1 MSGERGGAVE
11 TPPVVPPS
19 RLQRERDAY
28 AEALGEIT
36 LRYEQ
41 KVQEL
46 SLLRRTADAL
56 RDCGELPELLRRMLT
71 IVREDLGVDGCS
83 LYLADDSGDLL
94 LRARCWGDT
103 PVEVLAPAQAEA
115 LRVPPGDGPLGLSFA
130 AGEVLMLGTVPPET
144 PGWIPEGSPVLLTA
158 PLGPEG
164 AWLGVLALHHGE
176 VEGVLEDA
184 TRLLPILATQASI
197 AIENFALY
205 RRLKQHSDTLEALVR
220 ERTAALER
228 ANAELQ
234 AAAAQRSQFFTYI
247 SHELRTP
254 LGSILGFSE
263 MLQMP
268 AAGSLSTRQLRYV
281 RSIQDGGKQLLRL
294 ITDILDLAKAEAGK
308 LTLQIQATCLQSSV
322 EQALALLQPQ
332 ALAKGVRLDAS
343 VPAVAPQVA
352 ADPSRL
358 HQILLN
364 LVSNAVKFTPDGGR
378 VMVSAQCLEGRDAW
392 IEVSVSDT
400 GIGISPEEQAR
411 LFQDFAQV
419 SASRHQGTGL
429 GLSLTRRLVQLHGGE
444 VGVVS
449 TPGQGSRFWFTLRGA
464 ADAAGQAR

>member
-1 MSGERGGAVE
+1 V
-11 TPPVVPPS
+11 
-19 RLQRERDAY
+19 DA
-28 AEALGEIT
+28 
-36 LRYEQ
+36 
-41 KVQEL
+41 
-46 SLLRRTADAL
+46 
-56 RDCGELPELLRRMLT
+56 
-71 IVREDLGVDGCS
+71 CS

-94 LRARCWGDT
+94 LRARCWGDQ
-103 PVEVLAPAQAEA
+103 PVEVLAPGQGEA
-115 LRVPPGDGPLGLSFA
+115 LRVPPGAGPLGLSFA
-130 AGEVLMLGTVPPET
+130 AGEVLMLSTLPPET
-144 PGWIPEGSPVLLTA
+144 PGWIPEGAPVLLSA

-176 VEGVLEDA
+176 AEGVLEDA

-228 ANAELQ
+228 ANGELQ
-234 AAAAQRSQFFTYI
+234 AAAAQRSQFFAYI

-268 AAGSLSTRQLRYV
+268 AAGTLSTRQQRYV
-281 RSIQDGGKQLLRL
+281 RSIQESGRQLLRL

-308 LTLQIQATCLQSSV
+308 LTLQIQPTRLESV
-322 EQALALLQPQ
+322 IEQALALLQPQ
-332 ALAKGVRLDAS
+332 ALAKGVSLG
-343 VPAVAPQVA
+343 AVATPTSYVA

-358 HQILLN
+358 QQILLN
-364 LVSNAVKFTPDGGR
+364 LASNAVKFTPEGGR
-378 VMVSAQCLEGRDAW
+378 VTVSAQHSEGRDAW
-392 IEVSVSDT
+392 VEVSVSDT
-400 GIGISPEEQAR
+400 GIGISPEDQAR
-411 LFQDFAQV
+411 LFQDFVQV

-444 VGVVS
+444 VGLVS
-449 TPGQGSRFWFTLRGA
+449 SPGQGSRFWFTFRSAEA
-464 ADAAGQAR
+464 APEAAGPDR